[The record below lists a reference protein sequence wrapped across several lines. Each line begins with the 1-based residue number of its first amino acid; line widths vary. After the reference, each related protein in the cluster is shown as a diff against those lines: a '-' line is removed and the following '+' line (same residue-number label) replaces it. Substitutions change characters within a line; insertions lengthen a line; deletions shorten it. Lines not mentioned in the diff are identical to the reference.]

1 LVLIYFSLCTCR
13 SMHKFPKKPSEAWV
27 RPRIFRRCAE
37 ACADFAQ
44 PLCIESHALVPS
56 LLLSRCRQYGS
67 AFFYFAAAGTTSVV
81 SSALMREQ
89 LGTLARTLGVVQKQ
103 PPSFIQM
110 KTLPGEKSGG
120 ERSDPKYK
128 FTHWGKTCLAIFL
141 GRLFLP
147 GHSNSIFPPI
157 KTVVCAV
164 ATRRCSRD
172 ECTRSSKK
180 LENKIKTV

>member
-1 LVLIYFSLCTCR
+1 
-13 SMHKFPKKPSEAWV
+13 MHKFPKKPSEAWA

-103 PPSFIQM
+103 PRSFIQM
-110 KTLPGEKSGG
+110 KTLPGKNQAERDQIPNISLPIGGKLVWPSFSAGSFSPGTRIRFSPQSKS
-120 ERSDPKYK
+120 SSAQSQLDV
-128 FTHWGKTCLAIFL
+128 A
-141 GRLFLP
+141 
-147 GHSNSIFPPI
+147 
-157 KTVVCAV
+157 AV
-164 ATRRCSRD
+164 MSAHAHRKS
-172 ECTRSSKK
+172 
-180 LENKIKTV
+180 LKIK